1 MAENGNR
8 RPWHVAA
15 DGLCVRCGACFKMC
29 PLDLI
34 HTDADLFPRITEADL
49 KRCKDCDLCMRP
61 CPADVDYPALS
72 KRIFG
77 RATEPQDAVGVLR
90 EVYVGHSLNSRTR
103 AAGSSGGAGTELLAH
118 LLRTGA
124 AEQVLVC
131 GMEPEHPWLP
141 RPFLATTEDEVI
153 SAAQSKYTI
162 VPQMQDL
169 GPITKWKKRT
179 AVIGLPCHLHA
190 LRKLEAW
197 RPALTENIVMMI
209 GLACHS
215 TLERDATLKLLEV
228 HGIRPEDVAR
238 LEYRGGEHWP
248 RGVQV
253 TLKNGEV
260 HRVRALDIKAAFNYL
275 KCFYSPDRCLLCTDY
290 SAELSD
296 VTVMDPWIRDAS
308 GNHPYQEG
316 WSLLLSRT
324 QRGQALIDRAAA
336 DHSLHVEKIDRTL
349 LASQFDPVVKSKK
362 KGAFIRIGERRGRGL
377 PVPDYGFPIPAPTAG
392 ERRAEFV
399 ASLLRLPGRHAW
411 SRDLGMRLAFSR
423 LGDWLM
429 RMRTA
434 QKIRNAAA
442 RARRAAAQPTL

>member
-1 MAENGNR
+1 MPEKAKR

-15 DGLCVRCGACFKMC
+15 DGLCVRCGACFNMC

-34 HTDADLFPRITEADL
+34 HPDADLFPRITAADL
-49 KRCKDCDLCMRP
+49 ERCTDCDLCMRP

-72 KRIFG
+72 TALFG
-77 RATEPQDAVGVLR
+77 RAIDPQDAVGVLR
-90 EVYVGHSLNSRTR
+90 EVYVGHSLTPRIR
-103 AAGSSGGAGTELLAH
+103 AAGSSGGTGTELLAH
-118 LLRTGA
+118 LLRTGV

-131 GMEPEHPWLP
+131 GMDPERPWLP

-153 SAAQSKYTI
+153 AAAQSKYTI

-169 GPITKWKKRT
+169 GPITRSKKKT

-197 RPALTENIVMMI
+197 RPALTENIVMTI

-215 TLERDATLKLLEV
+215 TLERDATIKLLEV
-228 HGIRPEDVAR
+228 HGIRPEDVAK

-248 RGVQV
+248 RGVLV
-253 TLKNGEV
+253 TLKNGTV
-260 HRVRALDIKAAFNYL
+260 HRVRALDIKATFNYL
-275 KCFYSPDRCLLCTDY
+275 KCFYSPGRCLLCTDY

-296 VTVMDPWIRDAS
+296 ITVMDPWIRDAS

-324 QRGQALIDRAAA
+324 ERGQALIDRAVT
-336 DHSLHVEKIDRTL
+336 DHSLHVEKIDRAL
-349 LASQFDPVVKSKK
+349 LASQFDPAVKTKK
-362 KGAFIRIGERRGRGL
+362 KGAFIRIKQRLADGL
-377 PVPDYGFPIPAPTAG
+377 PVPDYGFPLPAATPADRYS
-392 ERRAEFV
+392 ERV
-399 ASLLRLPGRHAW
+399 ASLLRLPARWAW

-429 RMRTA
+429 RKRTA
-434 QKIRNAAA
+434 QKIRKAAA
-442 RARRAAAQPTL
+442 RARRAAAQPRV